1 MTTEQ
6 TNQPKVHTRGGKPLM
21 SELLKDTR
29 KYIEQAEQT
38 DVEPLRQFL
47 FNEPERPL
55 IMGHGG
61 SHSSAAYAALLYGTN
76 CGLGRVVT
84 PYQANSLS
92 DDTLRNAKLLLISKS
107 LKNQDAKYIAKR
119 MARVNPEYS
128 CAFTMQHEE
137 NNNMK
142 RFKKACPTGLVNRA
156 FDLPGGFISVNGTI
170 AYFSLLYKA
179 FTGDTDFARKLALS
193 DKLEDNFAYRTI
205 DGTITPPSLS
215 QITQFTVLYG
225 SYGEPVAHKMESNM
239 SEAGLASCVISDFR
253 DECHGRFMT
262 LSNFIKSD
270 KHPQT
275 DCALVVLVTPREE
288 ALCRDILGRLPGSL
302 PVVIIRTDIASPLG
316 SIDLL
321 YKMSIFTAHYGEKML
336 GSNPN
341 SPINKGGIEKGALR
355 DEAHFQDDFELY
367 GPLSVSSQIP
377 AYIDRFTSDDSIGI
391 DIAGVHF
398 GSIEAAAL
406 MAHFDD
412 SPDAAKNQAMI
423 VVPENGYLNN
433 PRLIENDFMKGRYG
447 APPTRKKEFSHG
459 SSQWYAEWLKWL
471 HGEPADVN
479 LLNSAYI
486 NWLGGVL
493 RFHQETDGSIA
504 VERMERTVP
513 EHLPLT
519 GLIGGVCGEVLGSK
533 YELEKDKQ
541 KVKKLAGKKVMKVLK
556 SMNYTDDTIL
566 SMAIAKWLMD
576 HPMHDKE
583 SLIDL
588 FKHFGNRYRVYSFG
602 KKFQKWAGT
611 DDRAPYGATTNGSAM
626 RVAPVA
632 WYAQS
637 LDECL
642 ALAKIT
648 AEVTHNSEEGI
659 RGAQAVAAA
668 IFLNRTGKPKS
679 DIKSYIEQTFGYD
692 LNRTTDEI
700 RPGYQ
705 FETTC
710 DKSVPESIICFLE
723 ADSFMDAAI
732 RAISL
737 GGDTDTMACIA
748 GNIAAATMPVPKDI
762 AAACYDKLPQEL
774 REILDRWNTYVESIG
789 KHDN

>member
-1 MTTEQ
+1 MNRKKTA
-6 TNQPKVHTRGGKPLM
+6 KPLM

-55 IMGHGG
+55 IAMGHGG

-84 PYQANSLS
+84 PYQANSFS

-107 LKNQDAKYIAKR
+107 LKNQDAEYIVKR
-119 MARVNPEYS
+119 MIHVNPDYS

-137 NNNMK
+137 NDNMK

-156 FDLPGGFISVNGTI
+156 FDLPGGFISVNGTF

-179 FTGDTDFARKLALS
+179 FTGDTDFVSKLTLS
-193 DKLEDNFAYRTI
+193 DKPEDNFTYLTV

-239 SEAGLASCVISDFR
+239 TEAGLASCVISDFR
-253 DECHGRFMT
+253 DECHGRFMA

-288 ALCRDILGRLPGSL
+288 ALCRDILGRMPGSL

-321 YKMSIFTAHYGEKML
+321 YKMSVFTAHYGEQAL

-341 SPINKGGIEKGALR
+341 DPINKGGIAKGALR

-367 GPLSVSSQIP
+367 GSLSLSSQVP
-377 AYIDRFTSDDSIGI
+377 VYTDRFTSDDSIGI
-391 DIAGVHF
+391 DIAGIHF

-412 SPDAAKNQAMI
+412 SPDAVKNQTMI
-423 VVPENGYLNN
+423 VAPENGYLNN
-433 PRLIENDFMKGRYG
+433 PRLIENDFLTGRYG

-459 SSQWYAEWLKWL
+459 SCQWYAEWLKWL

-493 RFHQETDGSIA
+493 RFHQETDGCIT
-504 VERMERTVP
+504 VERMERTTP
-513 EHLPLT
+513 EQLPLT
-519 GLIGGVCGEVLGSK
+519 GLIGGICGEVLGSK

-541 KVKKLAGKKVMKVLK
+541 KVKKLAGKKEMKVLK

-566 SMAIAKWLMD
+566 SMAVAKWLMD
-576 HPMHDKE
+576 DPEHNKE

-588 FKHFGNRYRVYSFG
+588 FKHFGSRYRVYSFG
-602 KKFQKWAGT
+602 RKFRKWVDS
-611 DDRAPYGATTNGSAM
+611 DDRTPYGATTNGSAM

-632 WYAQS
+632 RYAKS

-668 IFLNRTGKPKS
+668 IFLNRTGKPKA
-679 DIKSYIEQTFGYD
+679 DIKSYIEHTFGYD

-700 RPGYQ
+700 RPDYQ
-705 FETTC
+705 FETAC

-723 ADSFMDAAI
+723 SDSFMDAVI

-748 GNIAAATMPVPKDI
+748 GNIAAATKPVPKDI

-774 REILDRWNTYVESIG
+774 REILDRWNSSVESIRSSI
-789 KHDN
+789 